1 MSYKIIVPDTSTMTA
16 DLKQKPKVGY
26 ELDAKAIGGMIVFD
40 LGNNG
45 RFKVA
50 PEDEHYFKAA
60 VRCVFAKF
68 HHDELDDIA
77 ESLFATDM
85 NLNHVDDALWD
96 MIPEWLRNQYRDMAR
111 ELERDTKYLQGE
123 PIPVSTDKTIT
134 QIASDAYV
142 QGFVTGRLKPPTEIE
157 IDAAL
162 RYLNNNVLIRQG
174 ITHITVKYA
183 LADMCREMRYAL
195 TKRTTN

>member
-1 MSYKIIVPDTSTMTA
+1 MEQTVSYKVIIPDTSTMTA

-40 LGNNG
+40 LGDRG

-60 VRCVFAKF
+60 VQRVFAKF

-111 ELERDTKYLQGE
+111 ELKRDME
-123 PIPVSTDKTIT
+123 T
-134 QIASDAYV
+134 QDHEKQPA
-142 QGFVTGRLKPPTEIE
+142 
-157 IDAAL
+157 
-162 RYLNNNVLIRQG
+162 
-174 ITHITVKYA
+174 
-183 LADMCREMRYAL
+183 
-195 TKRTTN
+195 TKRRNKRTL

>member
-1 MSYKIIVPDTSTMTA
+1 MSYKIVIPDTSTMTA

-26 ELDAKAIGGMIVFD
+26 KLDAKAIGGMIVFD
-40 LGNNG
+40 LGDNG

-60 VRCVFAKF
+60 VRSAFAKF

-85 NLNHVDDALWD
+85 NLNHADDALWD

-111 ELERDTKYLQGE
+111 ELERDR
-123 PIPVSTDKTIT
+123 KT
-134 QIASDAYV
+134 QNHEKQPA
-142 QGFVTGRLKPPTEIE
+142 
-157 IDAAL
+157 
-162 RYLNNNVLIRQG
+162 
-174 ITHITVKYA
+174 
-183 LADMCREMRYAL
+183 
-195 TKRTTN
+195 TKRRNKRTL

>member
-1 MSYKIIVPDTSTMTA
+1 MSYKIIIPDTSAMTA
-16 DLKQKPKVGY
+16 DPKQKPKAGY
-26 ELDAKAIGGMIVFD
+26 KLDAKAIGGMIVFD

-60 VRCVFAKF
+60 VRSAFAKF

-85 NLNHVDDALWD
+85 NLNHTDDALWD

-111 ELERDTKYLQGE
+111 ELERDR
-123 PIPVSTDKTIT
+123 KT
-134 QIASDAYV
+134 QNPEKQPA
-142 QGFVTGRLKPPTEIE
+142 
-157 IDAAL
+157 
-162 RYLNNNVLIRQG
+162 
-174 ITHITVKYA
+174 
-183 LADMCREMRYAL
+183 
-195 TKRTTN
+195 TKRRNKRTL